1 MPETFTPKIK
11 PERETLGDITPQF
24 LAHWKVGYKICKE
37 ESSRMQEW
45 VIELVKHLVII
56 NAAGLAGVVSLIA
69 IQPGTG
75 IDKQSLMSSG
85 FCFVLGLACAVADM
99 YCNFLGHSR
108 RTSEMDERIR
118 NLVLH
123 HETNSLE
130 IKEDIKEKTIEKPF
144 KTKYPFIIATLL
156 GGIAAFA
163 FTVGMIYVYISIKAL
178 IH

>member
-1 MPETFTPKIK
+1 MEKIA
-11 PERETLGDITPQF
+11 LQF
-24 LAHWKVGYKICKE
+24 LAHWEVGYKICKE

-45 VIELVKHLVII
+45 AIELVKHLVII

-99 YCNFLGHSR
+99 YYNVVGHYR
-108 RTSEMDERIR
+108 RTREMDERIKS
-118 NLVLH
+118 LVLH
-123 HETNSLE
+123 HERGSLE
-130 IKEDIKEKTIEKPF
+130 IIKDIQEKTIEKPF

-156 GGIAAFA
+156 GWIAAIA